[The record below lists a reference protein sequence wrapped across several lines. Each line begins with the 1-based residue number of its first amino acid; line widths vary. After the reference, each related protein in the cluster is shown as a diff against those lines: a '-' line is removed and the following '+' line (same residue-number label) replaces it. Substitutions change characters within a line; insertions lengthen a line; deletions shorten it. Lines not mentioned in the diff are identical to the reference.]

1 MSVHDFCTFP
11 CQNSDDYPLR
21 GGPVMSIRVAALC
34 FISLFAVSCA
44 QGGASPTSPSALTA
58 PAAAAGPSAG
68 YDATGRWP
76 AAAAAGP
83 SAGYDAT
90 GRWRFVQTSANPN
103 LNDTWDADVL
113 QDPTTGNL
121 TVHDDDGHPV
131 TLERLSQGTGV
142 IITYRIA
149 FISVE
154 GSGPCDLLRIQGT
167 ARLDTTTNTM
177 TLPIRLKQ
185 LGCEN
190 ERAGAVV
197 VATKLS

>member
-1 MSVHDFCTFP
+1 
-11 CQNSDDYPLR
+11 
-21 GGPVMSIRVAALC
+21 MSIRVVALC

-58 PAAAAGPSAG
+58 PAAAAVGPSAG
-68 YDATGRWP
+68 YSATGRWH
-76 AAAAAGP
+76 
-83 SAGYDAT
+83 
-90 GRWRFVQTSANPN
+90 FVQTSANPN

-121 TVHDDDGHPV
+121 TVHDDEGNPV
-131 TLERLSQGTGV
+131 TLERLSQGTGT
-142 IITYRIA
+142 IITYRID
-149 FISVE
+149 FTSVE
-154 GSGPCDLLRIQGT
+154 GSGPCDLLGIKGT
-167 ARLDTTTNTM
+167 ARLDTTTNTL